1 MLRDAGSVDGAL
13 PIAWGTLALTIS
25 LAVLRPSI
33 RGFQFSPGRAAV
45 LGVMLLL
52 VTGLLKLEDLLHSA
66 RSQWRPLL
74 TLTCIML
81 MTGVVRE
88 VGAFERLAARI
99 ESRARERSAVNT
111 FSVVFV
117 LSVITPSLLNND
129 AAILILTPLVVAL
142 TRRVFPRQPKVT
154 VAFAFAVFLAPGVAP
169 FIVSNPMNMIVAEF
183 SGLHFNSYA
192 AVMLPISA
200 VGAALTYVVLRV
212 VYRDLLR
219 TAQPAPAAAVTTP
232 ERHPAERP
240 AVALLGIIFLAYP
253 VAAALGADIWL
264 VATLGAAASL
274 VLVRGFRLA
283 GPRKVAG
290 YVSFDILA
298 FLWGI
303 FLVVQGLRRV
313 GVVEWLVSFYG
324 AAAVGSGEQIVR
336 IGVTSA
342 IGSALIDNH
351 PMSILNMMAIGSEQ
365 DPKLLLAALVGG
377 DIGPRLLPIGS
388 LAGLLWIDLLRR
400 SGIRIGIKQFLGLGT
415 VVLIPTLALSLLMLW
430 AL

>member
-1 MLRDAGSVDGAL
+1 MDGAL
-13 PIAWGTLALTIS
+13 PIACGTLALTIS

-74 TLTCIML
+74 PLTCIML

-117 LSVITPSLLNND
+117 LSVVTPSLLNND

-142 TRRVFPRQPKVT
+142 TRRVFPGKPQVT
-154 VAFAFAVFLAPGVAP
+154 IAFAFAVFLAPGVAP

-192 AVMLPISA
+192 AVMLPISIS
-200 VGAALTYVVLRV
+200 GAALTYVVLRV

-219 TAQPAPAAAVTTP
+219 SAQPVGGEAPKVL

-253 VAAALGADIWL
+253 VAAALGADIWM
-264 VATLGAAASL
+264 VATVGAAASL
-274 VLVRGFRLA
+274 VLARGYRIA
-283 GPRKVAG
+283 PPRKVVG
-290 YVSFDILA
+290 NISFDILA

-313 GVVEWLVSFYG
+313 GVVEWLASFYG
-324 AAAVGSGEQIVR
+324 AAALGSAEQLVR

-342 IGSALIDNH
+342 VGSALIDNH

-365 DPKLLLAALVGG
+365 DAKLLLAALVGG

-400 SGIRIGIKQFLGLGT
+400 SGIQIGIRQFLGLGT
-415 VVLIPTLALSLLMLW
+415 VVLIPTLTLSLAMLW